1 MFSFH
6 SRYFA
11 QGLPLS
17 CPVYVCF
24 KLSYHQK
31 EKCDRYDSAGD
42 IQSTVCTDTS
52 RDISFPS
59 LLLEYPIASVPI
71 PSTLSSTSP
80 SNQANINQGKRN
92 KQSVCGVSPSSA
104 PSEPLV
110 RSRARF
116 LRSGSNTVAILSG
129 S

>member
-1 MFSFH
+1 MHPDFRRIRKIKPMWNDPNRGSLVAPLAELNTTLGWFQVK
-6 SRYFA
+6 SA
-11 QGLPLS
+11 GNLQLGPQGL
-17 CPVYVCF
+17 
-24 KLSYHQK
+24 
-31 EKCDRYDSAGD
+31 A
-42 IQSTVCTDTS
+42 
-52 RDISFPS
+52 FPS

-71 PSTLSSTSP
+71 SPTLSSTSP